1 MKGRYIVLEGIQG
14 SGKTDQIKRIA
25 EWLRGQGI
33 AVHTTREPGGG
44 DVTARTLR
52 IITQNPAYNL
62 TTKTEVLI
70 YNAARA
76 QSLEVIR
83 NVLARGVWVICDRS
97 YLTTLA
103 IQYYARGDVKNYDD
117 INKICEFA
125 VGDMWPDLTL
135 VLDVPA
141 EVSKKR
147 ASARYRGERFD
158 TLDLDFLQRIRK
170 GYLTEAKKRKLTVI
184 DGTQTQASV
193 FEAVSGHIKP
203 LLSQMMGA
211 LPAAGR
217 RPDK

>member
-1 MKGRYIVLEGIQG
+1 
-14 SGKTDQIKRIA
+14 
-25 EWLRGQGI
+25 
-33 AVHTTREPGGG
+33 
-44 DVTARTLR
+44 LR
-52 IITQNPAYNL
+52 IITQNPMYNL
-62 TTKTEVLI
+62 NTKAEVLI

-76 QSLEVIR
+76 QSLEIIR
-83 NVLARGVWVICDRS
+83 NVLSRGVWVICDRS

-103 IQYYARGDVKNYDD
+103 IQYYARGDVKKYDD

-158 TLDLDFLQRIRK
+158 TLDLDFLDKIRR
-170 GYLTEAKKRKLTVI
+170 GYLTEAKKRKLPVI
-184 DGTQTQASV
+184 DGTKNQAAV
-193 FEAVSGHIKP
+193 FDAISGHIKP
-203 LLSQMMGA
+203 FLSQMVGT
-211 LPAAGR
+211 LRPTKAG